1 MSRVDV
7 LVIGGGLA
15 GLNAAL
21 IAAGHGSVAVVSKT
35 PLDGTNTNQAQG
47 GIAAAVGADD
57 DPERHAADTIR
68 AGAGLCDPDAVRIL
82 AREGP
87 AAVRRLIELGVE
99 FDRAADGGIALGRE
113 GAHSVDRVLHAGGD
127 RTGVHIQS
135 ALAASAAEAGLD
147 LRIGARV
154 RELII
159 DAGRCAGAV
168 IEDAAGKASAIE
180 AHATIL
186 ATGGAGALYRHTTN
200 PPGATA
206 DGLGLALRAGAVV
219 RDIEFVQFHPT
230 ALVAGDGSAF
240 LVSEALRGEGAILLD
255 AGGNRFMP
263 GFHADAE
270 LAPRSVVA
278 NAISETMR
286 RDGSDRVWLDIS
298 HRGAE
303 FIRQRFPGVHAGC
316 LERGHDLAAGPV
328 PIAPAAHYHMG
339 GVATDLDGRSS
350 IAGLWAC
357 GETAATGAHGA
368 NRVASNSLL
377 EAAVFSARAVRDAAL
392 ETPRAAEFEGAAEPV
407 ARSVSAA
414 APSWEALRSAMSSGA
429 GLVRDADGLAAAAA
443 EIDAWQIEANAAQ
456 RETHPPTLAA
466 RAIISAALAREE
478 SRGAHVRSDFPAED
492 AGQARS
498 RFWRMAVE

>member
-1 MSRVDV
+1 MGRVDV

-21 IAAGHGSVAVVSKT
+21 IAAERGSAAVISKT
-35 PLDGTNTNQAQG
+35 PLAGTNTNQAQG
-47 GIAAAVGADD
+47 GVAAAVGADD

-68 AGAGLCDPDAVRIL
+68 AGAGLCDPAAVRVL

-87 AAVRRLIELGVE
+87 PAVRRLIGLGVD
-99 FDRAADGGIALGRE
+99 FDRAADGEIALGRE

-127 RTGVHIQS
+127 RTGLHIQS
-135 ALAASAAEAGLD
+135 ALAAEAAEAGLD
-147 LRIGARV
+147 LRIGARA

-159 DAGRCAGAV
+159 DAGRCVGAV
-168 IEDAAGKASAIE
+168 VEDAAGKASAIE
-180 AHATIL
+180 AGATIL

-206 DGLGLALRAGAVV
+206 DGLGLALRAGAIV
-219 RDIEFVQFHPT
+219 RDVEFVQFHPT

-255 AGGNRFMP
+255 ARGDRFMAGTHP
-263 GFHADAE
+263 DAE

-278 NAISETMR
+278 NAIAEAMR

-298 HRGAE
+298 HRGAD
-303 FIRQRFPGVHAGC
+303 FIRERFPGVHAGC

-328 PIAPAAHYHMG
+328 PVAPAAHYHMG
-339 GVATDLDGRSS
+339 GAATDLDGRTSVP
-350 IAGLWAC
+350 GLFAC

-377 EAAVFSARAVRDAAL
+377 EAAVFSARAA
-392 ETPRAAEFEGAAEPV
+392 RAASEPPRGAEFGFAPQQLALP
-407 ARSVSAA
+407 VSAA
-414 APSWEALRSAMSSGA
+414 APSWDALRGAMSAGA

-443 EIDAWQIEANAAQ
+443 ELDAGRPATSAAQ
-456 RETHPPTLAA
+456 RELHPATLAA
-466 RAIISAALAREE
+466 LAIISAALAREE

-492 AGQARS
+492 ARQARS